1 MNTENATPASRGR
14 MGRWWAI
21 GGLGVLLLYGLS
33 SGPAIRLMQHRMV
46 QQEIV
51 EAIYLSPH
59 SPIQLVAGI
68 LPGGESLLKWYV
80 GLWVE

>member
-1 MNTENATPASRGR
+1 MHQR
-14 MGRWWAI
+14 
-21 GGLGVLLLYGLS
+21 V
-33 SGPAIRLMQHRMV
+33 IR
-46 QQEIV
+46 QEVV
-51 EAIYLSPH
+51 EALYIAPH